1 MSTRSH
7 FLNDDSEYSSLLLID
22 VTETKIRYHRRNIFF
37 PSRSVGRD
45 EPRAKVK
52 LHAAIEKIGREKLG
66 CSYQSAMQTRGFV
79 AVVYSIRPA
88 GKNVGKGIRTCSI
101 LVQNGEG

>member
-1 MSTRSH
+1 MSQKPKYVSI
-7 FLNDDSEYSSLLLID
+7 Y
-22 VTETKIRYHRRNIFF
+22 VTFF
-37 PSRSVGRD
+37 SPSRSVGRD

-52 LHAAIEKIGREKLG
+52 LHAAIEKIGREKLE